1 MSIVLRA
8 VQKCFT
14 ASFDISWKL
23 RHDNNDYELSQN
35 QKKDSTIL
43 HNTPS
48 RRILTT
54 RKDQNDFEHF
64 QGAR

>member
-1 MSIVLRA
+1 MSIVLGA

-35 QKKDSTIL
+35 QKKDSNIL
-43 HNTPS
+43 HHTPS
-48 RRILTT
+48 PQ
-54 RKDQNDFEHF
+54 DPNDT
-64 QGAR
+64 